1 MSQTSISLLER
12 LRLHPE
18 SADWT
23 RLVELYTPLVRR
35 WLLRQDVTAADADD
49 LTQEVLGVV
58 VRELVDFQ
66 HNQRPGAFRAW
77 LRAITVN
84 RLRGFWR
91 GRQQCPQAGGDSDA
105 AHRLAQLEDPHSS
118 LSQLWDE
125 EHDRYILGRLI
136 KLIEPE
142 FPVAWWQAFRRHV
155 VEGARA
161 SEVAKDLDVS
171 VNVVLLC
178 KSRILRR
185 LRQEAAGL
193 VDETSI
199 S

>member
-18 SADWT
+18 SADWE
-23 RLVELYTPLVRR
+23 RLVELYAPLVRR
-35 WLLRQDVTAADADD
+35 WLLRHDVPAADADD
-49 LTQEVLGVV
+49 LTQDVLGVV
-58 VRELVDFQ
+58 VRELVDFR

-84 RLRGFWR
+84 RLRGYWR
-91 GRQQCPQAGGDSDA
+91 GRQHSPQAGGDSDA
-105 AHRLAQLEDPHSS
+105 ARRLEQLEDPHSS
-118 LSQLWDE
+118 LSQLWDQ
-125 EHDRYILGRLI
+125 EHDRYVLGRLM
-136 KLIEPE
+136 KLIESE
-142 FPVAWWQAFRRHV
+142 FPAAWWQAFRRHV

-161 SEVAKDLDVS
+161 SEAAKELDVS
-171 VNVVLLC
+171 VNVVLLA

-193 VDETSI
+193 VD
-199 S
+199 

>member
-1 MSQTSISLLER
+1 MSKTSISLLER

-18 SADWT
+18 SADWK

-35 WLLRQDVTAADADD
+35 WLLRQDVPAADADD
-49 LTQEVLGVV
+49 LTQDVLGVV

-84 RLRGFWR
+84 RLRGYWR
-91 GRQQCPQAGGDSDA
+91 GRQHSPQAGGDSDA
-105 AHRLAQLEDPHSS
+105 ARRLEQLEDPHSS
-118 LSQLWDE
+118 LSQLWDQ
-125 EHDRYILGRLI
+125 EHDRYVLDQLM

-161 SEVAKDLDVS
+161 SEVAKELDVS

>member
-1 MSQTSISLLER
+1 MSRTSISLLER
-12 LRLHPE
+12 LRFHPE
-18 SADWT
+18 SADWK

-35 WLLRQDVTAADADD
+35 WLLRQDVPTADADD
-49 LTQEVLGVV
+49 LTQDVLGVV
-58 VRELVDFQ
+58 VRELADFQ

-84 RLRGFWR
+84 RIRGYWR
-91 GRQQCPQAGGDSDA
+91 GRQHSPQVGGDSDA
-105 AHRLAQLEDPHSS
+105 ARRLEQLEDLHSS
-118 LSQLWDE
+118 LSKLWDQ
-125 EHDRYILGRLI
+125 EHDRYVLGRLV

-161 SEVAKDLDVS
+161 SEVAKELDVS
-171 VNVVLLC
+171 VNVVLLA

-185 LRQEAAGL
+185 LRQEAAGF
-193 VDETSI
+193 VD
-199 S
+199 